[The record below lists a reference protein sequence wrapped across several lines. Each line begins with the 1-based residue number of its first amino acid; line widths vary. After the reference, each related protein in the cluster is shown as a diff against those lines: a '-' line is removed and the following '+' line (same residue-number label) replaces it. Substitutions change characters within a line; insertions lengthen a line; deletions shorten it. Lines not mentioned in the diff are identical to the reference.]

1 MDLVQYLREEYKLES
16 NSYKK
21 WSEVSSDHFFLFEI
35 ENDLI
40 NFSHQRK
47 LAKKHIEE
55 FAETGNHFIFV
66 SSPFHKVNGTADV
79 PLFLCPVEPQIDFKN
94 KKIKWLPAG
103 TNYASNDD
111 VFDTRLQL
119 EQLEIEPFL
128 IETNVEFVKKKPAL
142 FIHINSRKFIQ
153 KDLSSILDN
162 NIESN
167 ALKAIFSL
175 EPKPRTESIP
185 LDFFS
190 LRHLFPMDASQY
202 EAIVSA
208 GMNAI
213 VISGPPGTGKSQT
226 ILNLALNE
234 IINGKRVL
242 IMSEKQVAL
251 EILYQ
256 RLQSIQLS
264 SLALYITN
272 QKSNQELFQGFEIEL
287 KKIREFKEDSH
298 ERSSVNVSFFQHAVR
313 IIESYFNAL
322 RIKTSTSENNL
333 NRLEENIFQ
342 WVLPNP
348 ALKSFKQEFI
358 IQKTIELHNL
368 ITALKLNV
376 LNDYSFDI
384 LKEYIKNEPLV
395 KNINIKGFKS
405 WKSNKQIRKNW
416 QKDEAKRRKIK
427 SEMAILKPKT
437 IKIFPQQIDIIKSYL
452 LSNQFLKKWR
462 NHSGRDLDNSIGRI
476 HPDWLGKS
484 VTEKLE
490 AIYYT
495 EKYFSLESEHNEDSI
510 AFSDQSE
517 WAQNDHIYEY
527 LENKIDA
534 KIPFYEFYY
543 QFWIRS
549 STKLDYNKFD
559 LLISTY
565 KDLVDHGIEL
575 NGLLIGKFTK
585 DFNPT
590 TIALVSNEN
599 WILINSRTYYSR
611 SEFETKENNSNK
623 VEPVLNNYSSREI
636 ADFGKYVRREYPK
649 FIAKNRNDWEREYYS
664 RKQNEFH
671 EFTQSRSRLNTGW
684 RQEFKSAIQYIDR
697 LWSEK
702 RKKPTKLAYL
712 NQIGFQSAQWFQPMT
727 IASAELVSQYLPLRD
742 CFDLVIIDESSQVNV
757 VSAIPSLAR
766 AKSAVIVGDRKQ
778 LSPTRFF
785 RNISKEI
792 ESYDSLLELA
802 EQKLVSHSLTYHYR
816 SKSSNLIEYSNANFY
831 NNQLQVGRYCNPS
844 ALEYNYIG
852 GQFIQRTNLNEAE
865 AIVDYISNKLDLSKN
880 HSLGIIAF
888 SIQQKECIEDK
899 IDDEISKN
907 EAFKAKI
914 SILKGNKESLF
925 IKNLENVQGDER
937 DIIFISTGYGKNENN
952 IIYQFFGPLL
962 QSTGENRLNVAMSR
976 AKTKM
981 VLFTSLKSNE
991 IKVTNT
997 SSAGIKAFQNLLR
1010 QFEESKTTKSPQ
1022 PISKRNFWEYYL
1034 SPFRR

>member
-35 ENDLI
+35 ENDQI

-55 FAETGNHFIFV
+55 FAETGNHFIFL
-66 SSPFHKVNGTADV
+66 SSEFYKVTDTTDV
-79 PLFLCPVEPQIDFKN
+79 PLFLCSVEPQIDFKN
-94 KKIKWLPAG
+94 KKIKWSPNI
-103 TNYASNDD
+103 TSYASNDD

-119 EQLEIEPFL
+119 EPLEIEPFL

-142 FIHINSRKFIQ
+142 FIHVNSRKFIQ
-153 KDLSSILDN
+153 KDISYIIENKL
-162 NIESN
+162 ESN
-167 ALKAIFSL
+167 ALKALFSL
-175 EPKPRTESIP
+175 EPKPTTESIP

-208 GMNAI
+208 GKKAI

-242 IMSEKQVAL
+242 IISEKQVAL

-256 RLQSIQLS
+256 RLHSIHLS

-272 QKSNQELFQGFEIEL
+272 QKSNEELFQGFEIEL
-287 KKIREFKEDSH
+287 KKIREFKKGNQEQSYINT
-298 ERSSVNVSFFQHAVR
+298 SYFQHAVR
-313 IIESYFNAL
+313 TLESYFNAL
-322 RIKTSTSENNL
+322 MIKYSTSENNL
-333 NRLEENIFQ
+333 VGLEENLFQ

-348 ALKSFKQEFI
+348 ALKSLKQEFVF
-358 IQKTIELHNL
+358 QKIVQLHNL
-368 ITALKLNV
+368 ITSLKLKV

-384 LKEYIKNEPLV
+384 LKEYIKNKPLV
-395 KNINIKGFKS
+395 KDINIQGLKS
-405 WKSNKQIRKNW
+405 WKSNKHIRKNW
-416 QKDEAKRRKIK
+416 QKDQARLNNIK
-427 SEMAILKPKT
+427 LEMAILKPKT
-437 IKIFPQQIDIIKSYL
+437 IKILPQQIAIIKNYL

-462 NHSGRDLDNSIGRI
+462 NHSGNDLDHYIGKAN
-476 HPDWLGKS
+476 PNWLGKS

-490 AIYYT
+490 AIYNT
-495 EKYFSLESEHNEDSI
+495 ERYISLESESNECSI
-510 AFSDQSE
+510 AFTDQSE
-517 WAQNDHIYEY
+517 WAKNGQIYEY

-534 KIPFYEFYY
+534 KIPFYQFYY
-543 QFWIRS
+543 KFWIRS
-549 STKLDYNKFD
+549 TSKLDYNKFE

-565 KDLVDHGIEL
+565 KDLVDNGIEL
-575 NGLLIGKFTK
+575 SGVLIGKFTN
-585 DFNPT
+585 DFNPV
-590 TIALVSNEN
+590 TIAFISSEN
-599 WILINSRTYYSR
+599 WILINSKTYYSR
-611 SEFETKENNSNK
+611 LEFETKENSSNK
-623 VEPVLNNYSSREI
+623 VEPILSNYSIREI
-636 ADFGKYVRREYPK
+636 ADFAKYVRKEYPK
-649 FIAKNRNDWEREYYS
+649 FIDKNRYDWEQEYYG
-664 RKQNEFH
+664 RKHKELNELIH
-671 EFTQSRSRLNTGW
+671 SRSRSNANW
-684 RQEFKSAIQYIDR
+684 RQAFKSSIQYIDR

-727 IASAELVSQYLPLRD
+727 IASAELVSQYLPVEES
-742 CFDLVIIDESSQVNV
+742 FDLVIIDESSQVNV

-785 RNISKEI
+785 RNVSKEI
-792 ESYDSLLELA
+792 ESYESLLELA
-802 EQKLVSHSLTYHYR
+802 EQKLVSQSLVYHYR

-831 NNQLQVGRYCNPS
+831 GNMLQVGRYCNPS
-844 ALEYNYIG
+844 ALEYRYIG
-852 GQFIQRTNLNEAE
+852 GHFIQRKNLNEAD
-865 AIVDYISNKLDLSKN
+865 AIVEYISNKLDLSKN
-880 HSLGIIAF
+880 HSLGIIVF

-899 IDDEISKN
+899 IDDEVLKN
-907 EAFKAKI
+907 EAFRDKI
-914 SILKGNKESLF
+914 LLLKENKESFF

-962 QSTGENRLNVAMSR
+962 HSTGENRLNVAMSR

-991 IKVTNT
+991 IKITNT
-997 SSAGIKAFQNLLR
+997 SSNGIKAFQNLLR
-1010 QFEESKTTKSPQ
+1010 QFEESKTAKSPQ
-1022 PISKRNFWEYYL
+1022 PISRRNFWEYYL